1 VALFG
6 AARQARR
13 DDKDLGK
20 GIWRRAH
27 DRFRRALER
36 YHQVLEGVQ
45 DDGLYGELLPIAN
58 QVAGLLPRVRNCCVA
73 AQSMHP
79 TDGLDIPGGPLAE
92 VHRSLSKAGNSL
104 AATAQAAAM
113 ARLGGTEG
121 YEVGVENVR
130 RHAAVVLSDLAEAE
144 RLLAGL
150 EHGGA
155 EQR

>member
-6 AARQARR
+6 VARQARR
-13 DDKDLGK
+13 DDKELGK

-58 QVAGLLPRVRNCCVA
+58 QLAALLPRVRNCCVA

-79 TDGLDIPGGPLAE
+79 TDGLDIPGGALAE

-113 ARLGGTEG
+113 ARLGGTQD
-121 YEVGVENVR
+121 YATGVENVR

-150 EHGGA
+150 ERGGA

>member
-1 VALFG
+1 MALFG
-6 AARQARR
+6 VARQARR

-27 DRFRRALER
+27 DRFRRAVER

-45 DDGLYGELLPIAN
+45 DDGLYDELLPIAN
-58 QVAGLLPRVRNCCVA
+58 QVAGLLPRVRTCCAA

-92 VHRSLSKAGNSL
+92 VHRNLSKAGNSL

-113 ARLGGTEG
+113 ARLGGSQTPTILSSPRSG
-121 YEVGVENVR
+121 RRRLVR
-130 RHAAVVLSDLAEAE
+130 ILAPTSVSPYFSIGLAALAS
-144 RLLAGL
+144 
-150 EHGGA
+150 
-155 EQR
+155 

>member
-1 VALFG
+1 MALFG

-58 QVAGLLPRVRNCCVA
+58 QMAGLLPRVRNCCVA
-73 AQSMHP
+73 AQSIHP
-79 TDGLDIPGGPLAE
+79 TDGLDIPGGTLADVPPKPLQGRQFAGR
-92 VHRSLSKAGNSL
+92 HRTGSSPD
-104 AATAQAAAM
+104 QA
-113 ARLGGTEG
+113 
-121 YEVGVENVR
+121 R
-130 RHAAVVLSDLAEAE
+130 RHP
-144 RLLAGL
+144 RL
-150 EHGGA
+150 
-155 EQR
+155 